1 MGERLRER
9 GLHLY
14 PRKGTEGF
22 ETSSIDDLEPLHLYP
37 RKGTEGAVN
46 VKRKRVKMLHL
57 YPRKGTEFNC
67 TVNK

>member
-1 MGERLRER
+1 MYNVTNQTWLV
-9 GLHLY
+9 
-14 PRKGTEGF
+14 
-22 ETSSIDDLEPLHLYP
+22 LHLYP